1 MMTKLHL
8 KEFTMTKIKNVEFD
22 VDDFIM
28 MEDTMEVF
36 ETYRLNKPTT
46 YDYIKIIIK
55 QAYLQGCIDSLNIA
69 HKDLGKIK

>member
-1 MMTKLHL
+1 
-8 KEFTMTKIKNVEFD
+8 MTKIKNVEFD

-36 ETYRLNKPTT
+36 ETYRLNAPTT

-55 QAYLQGCIDSLNIA
+55 QAYLQGCIDSLKIA
-69 HKDLGKIK
+69 QKDLGKIK